1 MILILNKETNT
12 QAIETLLDRLHFM
25 GFEACVENHG
35 NHKAIAILNGIDNN
49 VHEELFKTLEHVEEV
64 VAFKDK
70 FKLAG
75 RDLKKNKSIFNV
87 RGRII
92 GGNEFM
98 VMAGPCS
105 IESREQIF
113 TIAEKVSRSGATV
126 LRGGAFKPRTSPYEF
141 QGLGVEGLQF
151 LRAAADAF
159 GLLCIS
165 EVMNTEDIPVVEEYV
180 DILQLG
186 ARNMQNYGLLRALG
200 KVRKPILLKRGL
212 SATYKEFLLAAE
224 YIMSSGNPEVI
235 LCERGIR
242 TFETYA
248 RNTLDIAAVP
258 ILRELTHLPI
268 IIDPSHAVGLRHAV
282 PALAK
287 AALAVQADGLLIEVH
302 THPDKSISDAAQTIS
317 TETFANLMHSLSRIA
332 EAVDMQIKTPR
343 SDLALAQ
350 S

>member
-1 MILILNKETNT
+1 MILILNKDTITE
-12 QAIETLLDRLHFM
+12 AVEALLDRLHFM
-25 GFEACVENHG
+25 GFEARLEIQG
-35 NHKAIAILNGIDNN
+35 NDKAIVILNGVDDS
-49 VHEELFKTLEHVEEV
+49 VHEQLFKNLASVEKV
-64 VAFKDK
+64 IPFKDK

-75 RDLKKNKSIFNV
+75 RDLRKKTSVFDI
-87 RGRII
+87 RGRLI
-92 GGNEFM
+92 GGDEFI

-105 IESREQIF
+105 IESREQVF
-113 TIAEKVSRSGATV
+113 AIAEKVSQAGASI

-141 QGLGVEGLQF
+141 QGLGEQGLRF
-151 LRAAADAF
+151 LREAADAF
-159 GLLCIS
+159 DLLCIS
-165 EVMNTEDIPVVEEYV
+165 EVMNTEDIALVAEHV

-200 KVRKPILLKRGL
+200 KAQKPVLLKRGL

-224 YIMSSGNPEVI
+224 YIMSSGNPQVI

-242 TFETYA
+242 TFETYT

-268 IIDPSHAVGLRHAV
+268 IVDPSHAVGLRQAV

-302 THPDKSISDAAQTIS
+302 TDPDRSISDAAQTIS
-317 TETFANLMHSLSRIA
+317 TETFAELMQALSRIA
-332 EAVDMQIKTPR
+332 LAVDRRIKAPQLEP
-343 SDLALAQ
+343 SHEL
-350 S
+350 